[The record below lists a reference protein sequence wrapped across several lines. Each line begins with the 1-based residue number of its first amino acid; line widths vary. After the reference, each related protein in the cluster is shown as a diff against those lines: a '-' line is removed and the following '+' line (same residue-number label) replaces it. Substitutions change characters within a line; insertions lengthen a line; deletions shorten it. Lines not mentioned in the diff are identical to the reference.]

1 MAKLYFNTRDEL
13 VCVDSDLVAVA
24 KADGNYSKVF
34 YITGF
39 QIHLNCG
46 ISQLEEML
54 KASSSRNS
62 RFIRLGR
69 SYIVNHAY
77 FFKIEV
83 LKQTLYLF
91 DGYKESL
98 KVPMSR
104 QTLKIYKEA
113 IQKGLKNKKP
123 TKKKQSLS

>member
-1 MAKLYFNTRDEL
+1 MAKLYFSTRDDL
-13 VCVDSDLVAVA
+13 VCIDSDLVAVV

-34 YITGF
+34 YMTGF
-39 QIHLNCG
+39 QTHLNCG
-46 ISQLEEML
+46 ITKLEEML
-54 KASSSRNS
+54 KASSSS
-62 RFIRLGR
+62 KTRFIRLGR

-91 DGYKESL
+91 DGHKESL

-113 IQKGLKNKKP
+113 IQKGLKDNKQ
-123 TKKKQSLS
+123 TKKKQTLT